1 MNREGKIV
9 WRAGEHG
16 YETRAILVDGNGAV
30 LHEGRIIPYTL
41 SGRDDA
47 SDARIA
53 SARDVT
59 DWAMANGVTV
69 LANDWHP
76 MAQPGA
82 TASPS
87 AENAAKSPTNAG
99 DGPPHD

>member
-16 YETRAILVDGNGAV
+16 YETRAILVDADGNV

-47 SDARIA
+47 SDARTV
-53 SARDVT
+53 SARDIT
-59 DWAMANGVTV
+59 EWAVANGVTV

-76 MAQPGA
+76 MAQPSLPTGLA
-82 TASPS
+82 GGDAASAP
-87 AENAAKSPTNAG
+87 ANAG